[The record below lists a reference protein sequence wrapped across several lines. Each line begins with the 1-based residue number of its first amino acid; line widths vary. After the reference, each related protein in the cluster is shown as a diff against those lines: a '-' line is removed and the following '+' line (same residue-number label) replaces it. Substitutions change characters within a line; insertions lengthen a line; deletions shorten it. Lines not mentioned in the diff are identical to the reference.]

1 MSLEIRYKLIKLV
14 MIQIS
19 SIEPIGC
26 ITILKLL
33 KIQDL
38 IAKIDKVN
46 SKWKTKGK
54 VLIALLDKW
63 A

>member
-1 MSLEIRYKLIKLV
+1 MSLEIKYKLIKLV
-14 MIQIS
+14 MIQIL
-19 SIEPIGC
+19 SIELIEC
-26 ITILKLL
+26 IIILKLL

-54 VLIALLDKW
+54 VLIVLLDKW

>member
-1 MSLEIRYKLIKLV
+1 MSLEIKYKLIKLV
-14 MIQIS
+14 MIQIL
-19 SIEPIGC
+19 SIEAIGC
-26 ITILKLL
+26 IIILKLL

-46 SKWKTKGK
+46 SKWITKGK

>member
-1 MSLEIRYKLIKLV
+1 
-14 MIQIS
+14 MIQIL

-26 ITILKLL
+26 IIILKLL

-46 SKWKTKGK
+46 SKWITKGK
-54 VLIALLDKW
+54 MLIALLDRW
-63 A
+63 V

>member
-1 MSLEIRYKLIKLV
+1 MSLEIKYKLIKLV
-14 MIQIS
+14 MIQIL

-26 ITILKLL
+26 IIILKLL

-46 SKWKTKGK
+46 SKWITKGK